1 MAMSLAASLLAAAV
15 LAQIP
20 PPAPPRTDL
29 ITMSPTVI
37 SARDSRIAYMGR
49 VAFAADGAHL
59 GFPGIV
65 IRFVYR
71 GAAPTLLLRAGSPD
85 CYFNLACNGW
95 DPVVIRLKP
104 GDNEIHLPT
113 GAAPASGWLVE
124 LVRRTEAWQGV
135 ATFEGLRLSSGG
147 GLLPPPPWPR
157 RKLMFIGDSVT
168 CGEYVER
175 FPPEDDNSPRTT
187 NAARSF
193 GMLLGRWLNAQ
204 VHLVSYGGRGV
215 MRDWQGNT
223 DVNNAPQFFQRT
235 LPDDPASRW
244 NHADYVPDLVVISLG
259 QNDFSKDLPD
269 EAVYTKAYDDFVGE
283 VRAAYPHAALLLA
296 EVSLFGD
303 APGTPD
309 RAKRD
314 QLHRVLAA
322 VVARRQAA
330 GDRRLAEAPV
340 RYYPGT
346 PTNAH
351 LVAFQH
357 EQVALELLDPI
368 RKLTGW

>member
-1 MAMSLAASLLAAAV
+1 MFVAASLLAAAV
-15 LAQIP
+15 VAQIP
-20 PPAPPRTDL
+20 PAPRPRTDL
-29 ITMSPTVI
+29 ITLRPTVVP
-37 SARDSRIAYMGR
+37 AGDSRIAYMGR
-49 VAFAADGAHL
+49 VAFAPDGAHL

-71 GAAPTLLLRAGSPD
+71 GPAPTLRLEAGSPD

-95 DPVVIRLKP
+95 DPVVIRLRP
-104 GDNEIHLPT
+104 GANEIHLPS
-113 GAAPASGWLVE
+113 GAAPPSGWLVE
-124 LVRRTEAWQGV
+124 LVRRTEAWQGL
-135 ATFEGLRLSSGG
+135 ATFQGLILPEGCD
-147 GLLPPPPWPR
+147 LLPPPPWPP
-157 RKLMFIGDSVT
+157 RKLMFIGDSIT

-193 GMLLGRWLNAQ
+193 GMLLARWLNAQ

-223 DVNNAPQFFQRT
+223 NVNNAPQFFQRT
-235 LPDDPASRW
+235 MPDDPASRW
-244 NHADYVPDLVVISLG
+244 DHAAYVPDVVVISLG

-269 EAVYTKAYDDFVGE
+269 EAVYTKACDDFVGE
-283 VRAAYPHAALLLA
+283 VRAAYPGAALVLA

-303 APGTPD
+303 TPGTPD

-322 VVARRQAA
+322 VAARRRA
-330 GDRRLAEAPV
+330 GGDARIVDAPV

-351 LVAFQH
+351 TVAFQD
-357 EQVALELLDPI
+357 EQIAQELLGPI
-368 RKLTGW
+368 RALAGW